1 MVGRFDIRPVRN
13 LAQNGG
19 LMAVIE
25 AIATQYLEAD
35 AASVTFSS
43 LGSYEHLQI
52 RVSGRHNISGSGSH
66 TIYIRF
72 NGDTGSNYSTH
83 TMYAYNGANTSV
95 DKYTGQA
102 FVYAGGRITGPLT
115 PSSANYGTSVID
127 ILDYRN
133 ANKNTTMQQMS
144 GVVDDYEGNSFLQ
157 FGSALWDDTAAVTSI
172 LLYPPSDS
180 FERGTEMTL
189 YGLNSA

>member
-1 MVGRFDIRPVRN
+1 
-13 LAQNGG
+13 
-19 LMAVIE
+19 MAVIE
-25 AIATQYLEAD
+25 AIATTYLEAA

-43 LGSYEHLQI
+43 LGSYEHHQI
-52 RVSGRHNISGSGSH
+52 RVSGRHNGSGGAGSS
-66 TIYIRF
+66 IYIRF

-83 TMYAYNGANTSV
+83 TMQAYNGSNVAF
-95 DKYTGQA
+95 DAYTGQA

-133 ANKNTTMQQMS
+133 ANKNTTMQQV
-144 GVVDDYEGNSFLQ
+144 GATLDDYEG
-157 FGSALWDDTAAVTSI
+157 GSYLWFSSSLWDNTAAVTSI

-189 YGLNSA
+189 YGLND

>member
-1 MVGRFDIRPVRN
+1 
-13 LAQNGG
+13 
-19 LMAVIE
+19 MAVIE
-25 AIATQYLEAD
+25 AIATTYLEAA

-52 RVSGRHNISGSGSH
+52 RVSGRDNYAGSGGN

-83 TMYAYNGANTSV
+83 SMQAYNGSNVAA
-95 DKYTGQA
+95 DAYTGQA
-102 FVYAGGRITGPLT
+102 YVYAGGRITGPLT

-144 GVVDDYEGNSFLQ
+144 GVVDDYEGNSYVWF
-157 FGSALWDDTAAVTSI
+157 SSSLWDNTAAVTSI
-172 LLYPPSDS
+172 LLYPPSDD

-189 YGLNSA
+189 YGLNSS

>member
-1 MVGRFDIRPVRN
+1 
-13 LAQNGG
+13 
-19 LMAVIE
+19 MAVIE
-25 AIATQYLEAD
+25 AIETEYLEAD

-52 RVSGRHNISGSGSH
+52 RVSGRHNGSGGAGAS
-66 TIYIRF
+66 IYIRF

-83 TMYAYNGANTSV
+83 SVQAYNGNNTGA
-95 DKYTGQA
+95 DAYTGQA

-115 PSSANYGTSVID
+115 PDSENYGTSVID

-133 ANKNTTMQQMS
+133 GSKNTTMHQMS
-144 GVVDDYEGNSFLQ
+144 GVVDDYEGGSFVW
-157 FGSALWDDTAAVTSI
+157 FSSSLWDSTAAVTSI

-180 FERGTEMTL
+180 FLRGTEMTL
-189 YGLNSA
+189 YGIQE

>member
-1 MVGRFDIRPVRN
+1 
-13 LAQNGG
+13 
-19 LMAVIE
+19 MAVIE
-25 AIATQYLEAD
+25 AIATTYLEAD

-52 RVSGRHNISGSGSH
+52 RVSGRHNNSGGGGSS
-66 TIYIRF
+66 IYIRF

-83 TMYAYNGANTSV
+83 TIQAYNSTNTAA
-95 DKYTGQA
+95 DAYTGQA

-133 ANKNTTMQQMS
+133 GSKNTTMHQMS
-144 GVVDDYEGNSFLQ
+144 AVLDDYESGSYVWFS
-157 FGSALWDDTAAVTSI
+157 SALWDNTAAVTSI
-172 LLYPPSDS
+172 LLYPPSGS
-180 FERGTEMTL
+180 FLRSTEMTL
-189 YGLNSA
+189 YGIQE

>member
-1 MVGRFDIRPVRN
+1 
-13 LAQNGG
+13 
-19 LMAVIE
+19 MAVIE
-25 AIATQYLEAD
+25 AIQTTYLEAD

-52 RVSGRHNISGSGSH
+52 RVSGRHNGSMGGGAS
-66 TIYIRF
+66 IYIRF

-83 TMYAYNGANTSV
+83 SMQAYNGSNPGA
-95 DKYTGQA
+95 DAYTGQA

-115 PSSANYGTSVID
+115 PDAENYGTSVID

-133 ANKNTTMQQMS
+133 GSKNTTMQQMS
-144 GVVDDYEGNSFLQ
+144 GVVDDYQG
-157 FGSALWDDTAAVTSI
+157 GSYIWFSSSLWDNTAAVTSI

-180 FERGTEMTL
+180 FKRGTEMTL
-189 YGLNSA
+189 YGLKSS